1 MTSPNQP
8 VAPNGYLKDGTPAQ
22 TVDAARDDMINLFE
36 DKQRLLTDNTAY
48 YESERRPDAIGIAV
62 PQAMRKLL
70 ANVGYPRLY
79 VNAIA
84 ERQELEGFRLGGAD
98 QADEE
103 LWDWWQANDLDVEAT
118 LGHTDALVHGR
129 SYITI
134 SKPDPATDPGID
146 PNVPIIRVEP
156 PTALHAVIDPRTRQ
170 VTQAIRAVYDEEG
183 TKVISATLYLPMQTV
198 VWIKDE
204 NGDWVILSQIPHNLE
219 MVPVIPIA
227 NRTRL
232 SDLTG
237 TSEITPEIRSCTD
250 AAARIMMDMQATAEL
265 MAIPQRLIFGA
276 KPQEVGVDPATGQ
289 KLFDAYIAAIL
300 AFEDPQGKASEF
312 SAAELRNFAEAI
324 AVLDKKVASYTG
336 LPPQYLS
343 AQSDNPASAEAI
355 KASESRLVKMVERK
369 NKIFGGAWEQAMRVA
384 YKVMKGGDVPPDYYR
399 MESIWSDPSTPTY
412 AAKADAAAKLYAAG
426 QGVIPKKRARYD
438 MGYSIS
444 EVTEMEVWDE
454 EEIPAL
460 TALQAIVNPKP
471 APASASASASGST
484 PTNASKPTQTV
495 TAQPKT

>member
-1 MTSPNQP
+1 
-8 VAPNGYLKDGTPAQ
+8 
-22 TVDAARDDMINLFE
+22 
-36 DKQRLLTDNTAY
+36 
-48 YESERRPDAIGIAV
+48 
-62 PQAMRKLL
+62 
-70 ANVGYPRLY
+70 
-79 VNAIA
+79 
-84 ERQELEGFRLGGAD
+84 
-98 QADEE
+98 
-103 LWDWWQANDLDVEAT
+103 
-118 LGHTDALVHGR
+118 
-129 SYITI
+129 
-134 SKPDPATDPGID
+134 
-146 PNVPIIRVEP
+146 
-156 PTALHAVIDPRTRQ
+156 
-170 VTQAIRAVYDEEG
+170 VTQAIRAVHDEEG
-183 TKVISATLYLPMQTV
+183 AKVVASTLYLPGQTI

-204 NGDWVILSQIPHNLE
+204 NGDWVIYSQITHGLE

-276 KPQEVGVDPATGQ
+276 KPQEVGVDPETGQ

-384 YKVMKGGDVPPDYYR
+384 TKVMKGGDIPPDMYR
-399 MESIWSDPSTPTY
+399 MESIWRDPSTPTY
-412 AAKADAAAKLYAAG
+412 AAKADAAAKLFANG
-426 QGVIPKKRARYD
+426 LGVIPKERARID
-438 MGYSIS
+438 LGYSI
-444 EVTEMEVWDE
+444 TEREEMKKWDE
-454 EEIPAL
+454 EENVVMGALGAITNPGSPA
-460 TALQAIVNPKP
+460 TAKP
-471 APASASASASGST
+471 VSAA
-484 PTNASKPTQTV
+484 KPTQTT
-495 TAQPKT
+495 TASPQT